1 MNTLLRNF
9 FYGVGIVILCA
20 MYGMNPATAQ
30 FGDVVRLMHNEM
42 FWQVVATV
50 SGVLVAADFIFAP
63 RLRSQHGDKQY
74 AASAMSMTSAHR
86 SDMSPEL
93 GKQK

>member
-30 FGDVVRLMHNEM
+30 FGDIVRLMHNEV
-42 FWQVVATV
+42 FWKVVATV
-50 SGVLVAADFIFAP
+50 SCVLIAADFIFAP

-74 AASAMSMTSAHR
+74 AASAMSSHSNGAER
-86 SDMSPEL
+86 
-93 GKQK
+93 